1 MSNQISDEVMLSAV
15 LVFMDKEAMDDEE
28 HDERRGNF

>member
-1 MSNQISDEVMLSAV
+1 MSNPISDEIMFSEV

-28 HDERRGNF
+28 HDEQQCNF

>member
-1 MSNQISDEVMLSAV
+1 MSNPISDEIMFSEV

-28 HDERRGNF
+28 HDEHQCNF